1 VPTTTIPHRS
11 VFRPTEVCEIAD
23 IQPYVL
29 RSWEAEFPALG
40 VAKGPDGPRMYR
52 RGDVEL
58 VLKLKHLLFVEGLT
72 LAGARR
78 QLIEEGAAN
87 PEPDAEAITD
97 EDVAALED
105 RQARRGLREVRDGL
119 GWILSVLD
127 GGAAP
132 TVRRSRAEAS
142 RSRTGRR
149 ASARTSKPV
158 RSKGKSVRL
167 AKPRRQ
173 AGRKKR

>member
-1 VPTTTIPHRS
+1 VPTATIPHRS
-11 VFRPTEVCEIAD
+11 VFRAPEVCEIAD

-29 RSWEAEFPALG
+29 RSWEAEFPGLG

-52 RGDVEL
+52 RVDVEL

-78 QLIEEGAAN
+78 QLIEEGAAK

-105 RQARRGLREVRDGL
+105 KQARRGLREVRDGL
-119 GWILSVLD
+119 DWILSVLD
-127 GGAAP
+127 AGGLPPAP
-132 TVRRSRAEAS
+132 RRRAEAS
-142 RSRTGRR
+142 KHRAGRT
-149 ASARTSKPV
+149 ASARASKPV
-158 RSKGKSVRL
+158 RSKGKST
-167 AKPRRQ
+167 RQ
-173 AGRKKR
+173 ARPKRQVGRKKR